1 MSKFNKQT
9 TKQTTLFQS
18 WGGKKHARTTTK
30 SAAKPEASTT
40 SNQND
45 VIWLDDEG
53 DEDEALDELLMT
65 IPLWDDSAHN
75 GPETARETV
84 ANRSVISN
92 TVQHE
97 NKGAACNST
106 ASLFTAVGP
115 NRNQTISDSHQQSQ
129 PMPDCS
135 NLPGFDPHAGRLWI
149 YPTNYPIRD
158 YQFNIVQ
165 TALFKNTLVAL
176 PTGLGKTFIAAVV
189 MYNLY
194 RWYPQ
199 GKVVFMAPT
208 KPLVAQQIE
217 ACYDIMGIPQDDT
230 AEMTGAMHRGK
241 RSKAWLAQRVF
252 YLTPQV
258 LMNDISSG
266 ACPARLVRCLVV
278 DEAHKAIGNHAYC
291 QVVKEL
297 VKYKGSMRV
306 LALSATPGTDIKA
319 VQEVL
324 NNLLISHIELR
335 TEQSHDIQAYTHE
348 RTIEK
353 VVVPLGE
360 ELGAVKEK
368 YLEIVEVVVNRLKRH
383 GVLYQRNVDKL
394 SKFLLLKAREAFR
407 QNPPENM
414 QVVNTCREHA
424 CTSSTVS
431 SYTLEW

>member
-92 TVQHE
+92 TVQQCRLTDPTTFCKSRGEVHNSAATWFSE
-97 NKGAACNST
+97 NKGAGCNST

-230 AEMTGAMHRGK
+230 AEMTG
-241 RSKAWLAQRVF
+241 
-252 YLTPQV
+252 
-258 LMNDISSG
+258 
-266 ACPARLVRCLVV
+266 
-278 DEAHKAIGNHAYC
+278 
-291 QVVKEL
+291 
-297 VKYKGSMRV
+297 
-306 LALSATPGTDIKA
+306 
-319 VQEVL
+319 
-324 NNLLISHIELR
+324 
-335 TEQSHDIQAYTHE
+335 EQSTLLNQLKT
-348 RTIEK
+348 
-353 VVVPLGE
+353 VVCCKP
-360 ELGAVKEK
+360 
-368 YLEIVEVVVNRLKRH
+368 
-383 GVLYQRNVDKL
+383 
-394 SKFLLLKAREAFR
+394 
-407 QNPPENM
+407 
-414 QVVNTCREHA
+414 T
-424 CTSSTVS
+424 
-431 SYTLEW
+431 